1 MNPQSMYDIMNS
13 IDIVD
18 ILEFGYQAESAY
30 QLEHLDDMYRAEY
43 EEYNRSYDYGHLNNI
58 FS

>member
-1 MNPQSMYDIMNS
+1 MNPQSMY
-13 IDIVD
+13 D

-30 QLEHLDDMYRAEY
+30 QLEHLDDMYRAEF
-43 EEYNRSYDYGHLNNI
+43 EEYNRGYDNSHLNNI